1 MRRSLRARAV
11 GVGVRK
17 EAAEE
22 RRWVRRDELFSESHT
37 RGCQMA
43 FLHPAAF
50 PRSHLDRF
58 GFVHLEGSFHPLNAH
73 CVHTA
78 LLLTGC
84 RALATPK
91 LCRGQVVSS
100 SAQLGLGPKPE
111 LHLEVQQWPNS
122 KLV

>member
-1 MRRSLRARAV
+1 MRQSLWARVLRV
-11 GVGVRK
+11 GLRK

-22 RRWVRRDELFSESHT
+22 QSWVRRDELFSECHT

-50 PRSHLDRF
+50 PRSRLDTF

-78 LLLTGC
+78 LLLTRC
-84 RALATPK
+84 RELFSTPK
-91 LCRGQVVSS
+91 TVPWTCGVLLCT
-100 SAQLGLGPKPE
+100 AWLGPKARAAP
-111 LHLEVQQWPNS
+111 
-122 KLV
+122 

>member
-1 MRRSLRARAV
+1 M
-11 GVGVRK
+11 GVRK

-50 PRSHLDRF
+50 PRSRLDRF

-91 LCRGQVVSS
+91 TVPWTCGVLLCT
-100 SAQLGLGPKPE
+100 AWLGPKARAA
-111 LHLEVQQWPNS
+111 S
-122 KLV
+122 